1 MRFETFSAL
10 TAICNRWRSEHGKII
25 QLLLAISF
33 DTRRGGYSVEN
44 RSSEGV
50 DLEIT
55 RGASKFAVE
64 VKTTEGSSVTLHEKD
79 ISGLQTKSRVD
90 GYIPAVAALQFQRS
104 SEWVI
109 ANATRLR
116 AGEYTPSRLSLDSIS
131 ELESVARSQFEGAVA
146 ELLDAVL
153 SPPGGLPLNFL
164 SSVLSKESR

>member
-90 GYIPAVAALQFQRS
+90 GYTPSVAALQLQRS

-116 AGEYTPSRLSLDSIS
+116 AGEYTPPRLSLDSIP
-131 ELESVARSQFEGAVA
+131 ELESLARIHFGMTVI
-146 ELLDAVL
+146 ELLDPVL
-153 SPPGGLPLNFL
+153 SPPGGSPLNFL
-164 SSVLSKESR
+164 SIVLQKESR